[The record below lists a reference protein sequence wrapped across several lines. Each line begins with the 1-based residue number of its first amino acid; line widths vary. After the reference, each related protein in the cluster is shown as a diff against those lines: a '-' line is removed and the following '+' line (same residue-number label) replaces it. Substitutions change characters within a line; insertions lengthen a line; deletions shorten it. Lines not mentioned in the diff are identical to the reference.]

1 MITALLAALVLW
13 CLFAGTWPAP
23 WPEVLGAA
31 VGCLFFLFGRHSHG
45 GMLTMDV
52 LARRSRFFPISGTLK
67 TAGCLVLLML
77 CILSPSPL
85 PPLLLFLVI
94 ALLTL
99 LGGIHLHDY
108 LSLLSLPAAFL
119 LLGGLTLLWEYG
131 PDPSGILSF
140 HLGQGFLVL
149 TAAAQ
154 KRAGLVMA
162 RALGAVSC
170 LYFLS
175 LSTPVPELLETLR
188 KLKVPEVLLNLA
200 VLIYRYIFILLS
212 TCERMKD
219 AAGSRLGYGSLR
231 QSLLTTGKVYG
242 NLLACSFRRA
252 GACFDA
258 MESRCYDGEVRFL
271 TADKPVTLPHLLLF
285 GGLITAMT
293 AAVLLIP

>member
-1 MITALLAALVLW
+1 MFTALLAALVHW
-13 CLFAGTWPAP
+13 CLLTGSMPAP
-23 WPEVLGAA
+23 WPELLGTAI
-31 VGCLFFLFGRHSHG
+31 GCLLLFGRHSHG
-45 GMLTMDV
+45 GTLTMDV
-52 LARRSRFFPISGTLK
+52 LSRRSRFLGISAPLK
-67 TAGCLVLLML
+67 AAGCLMLLVL
-77 CILSPSPL
+77 CILSSSPL
-85 PPLLLFLVI
+85 PPLLLFAVM

-108 LSLLSLPAAFL
+108 LSLLSLPAVFL

-131 PDPSGILSF
+131 ADPSGVVSIP
-140 HLGQGFLVL
+140 LGQGFLVL

-162 RALGAVSC
+162 RSVGAVSC

-188 KLKVPEVLLNLA
+188 RLKVPETLISLA
-200 VLIYRYIFILLS
+200 ALIYRYIFILLS
-212 TCERMKD
+212 TCRRMKD
-219 AAGSRLGYGSLR
+219 AAESRLGYGSLR

-242 NLLACSFRRA
+242 NLLACSFRKA

-258 MESRCYDGEVRFL
+258 MESRCCDGEVRFL
-271 TADKPVTLPHLLLF
+271 TARKPLTLPHLLLF
-285 GGLITAMT
+285 GGLIAAMT